1 MKILQRKA
9 FKLGVEAKSNKKF
22 KQAAHYRLSAFNNNK
37 SPLALFNLRDK
48 VAWAKVKKVY
58 KVYHN
63 KDWAIGEREK
73 ASSDLIYL
81 TS

>member
-48 VAWAKVKKVY
+48 VA
-58 KVYHN
+58 
-63 KDWAIGEREK
+63 
-73 ASSDLIYL
+73 
-81 TS
+81 